1 MNIKQALQYASEQID
16 QNDAEILL
24 THAIDKSRAFIIA
37 HPEYKL
43 NPSQKKQFKKY
54 IKKRKEN
61 SPVAYIIGHKEF
73 YNLDFK
79 LNNYTLVPR
88 PETEL
93 IVDKAIEKIKEREID
108 LLLDIGTGSGC
119 IPISILKNIN
129 NQIKTIATDISKKA
143 LKVAKQNAKKHNVSI
158 DFRQGN
164 LLEPTIKEI
173 VEAKN
178 IIITANLPYI
188 TQKQY
193 ESEPSIRKE
202 PKQALIAENEGLKYY
217 EELIEQLEDINIE
230 EKNITLLFE
239 IDPSQSKKIKEII
252 FKYLPNPK
260 IEIKKD
266 LKRNDRLVKI
276 KTS

>member
-1 MNIKQALQYASEQID
+1 MNIKQALQYASEQTD
-16 QNDAEILL
+16 QSDTEILL
-24 THAIDKSRAFIIA
+24 AHAIDKSRAFIIA

-73 YNLDFK
+73 YNVDFK

-143 LKVAKQNAKKHNVSI
+143 LKVAKQNKKKHNVNI

-193 ESEPSIRKE
+193 ESEPSIQKE
-202 PKQALIAENEGLKYY
+202 PKQALIAENEGLKHY
-217 EELIEQLEDINIE
+217 EELVEQLTDINIE
-230 EKNITLLFE
+230 EKNITLFFE
-239 IDPSQSKKIKEII
+239 IDPSQSKKIKEIV

-260 IEIKKD
+260 IEIIKDFKK
-266 LKRNDRLVKI
+266 NDRLIEILV
-276 KTS
+276 

>member
-1 MNIKQALQYASEQID
+1 MNIKQALQYASKKID
-16 QNDAEILL
+16 RNDAEILL
-24 THAIDKSRAFIIA
+24 AHAINKSRAFIIA
-37 HPEYKL
+37 HSEYKL
-43 NPSQKKQFKKY
+43 NPSQKRKFKKH

-61 SPVAYIIGHKEF
+61 SPVAYIIGYKEF

-93 IVDKAIEKIKEREID
+93 ITDETIKKIKERRID

-119 IPISILKNIN
+119 IPISILKNID
-129 NQIKTIATDISKKA
+129 NQIKTIATDISKKT
-143 LKVAKQNAKKHNVSI
+143 LKVAKQNAKKHNVNI

-164 LLEPTIKEI
+164 LLEPIKKE
-173 VEAKN
+173 VLEAKN

-188 TQKQY
+188 TEEQFN
-193 ESEPSIRKE
+193 SEPSIKKE

-217 EELIEQLEDINIE
+217 KKLIEQLTNIDIE
-230 EKNITLLFE
+230 EKNITLIFE
-239 IDPSQSKKIKEII
+239 IDPSQSEKIKGII
-252 FKYLPNPK
+252 LKYLPNPN

-266 LKRNDRLVKI
+266 LKKSDRLVEI
-276 KTS
+276 LV